1 MNSKLSRDKEMGSVC
16 FIKPSDQIFV
26 DNECFIF

>member
-16 FIKPSDQIFV
+16 FIKPSDQIFI